1 MSRDIIITCAITG
14 AADTIGKH
22 PAIPVTPE
30 QIARSSIEAAKAG
43 AAIVHIHVRDP
54 KTGKQSFEVAHYR
67 EVMERI
73 RASGTD
79 VVINLTT
86 GPGANFCP
94 SDDNPTVGGP
104 GTTLMRPEARVRH
117 IQELRPEICTLDLAT
132 MSMGERTFLNA
143 PPHLRVMARLI
154 REVGTVP
161 ELEVFDTG
169 HVRLLQRFL
178 DDGVLESPPMV
189 QLCLGIPY
197 GAPATPE
204 AMILMRNM
212 LPQPCV
218 WAGFGISMH
227 EFPMVAQAAILGG
240 HVRVGLEDNLYIERG
255 VLAPSNAAL
264 VERAVQIITSLGFR
278 PATPAQARQILNV
291 KNVPTARSTA
301 A

>member
-1 MSRDIIITCAITG
+1 
-14 AADTIGKH
+14 
-22 PAIPVTPE
+22 
-30 QIARSSIEAAKAG
+30 
-43 AAIVHIHVRDP
+43 
-54 KTGKQSFEVAHYR
+54 
-67 EVMERI
+67 
-73 RASGTD
+73 
-79 VVINLTT
+79 
-86 GPGANFCP
+86 
-94 SDDNPTVGGP
+94 
-104 GTTLMRPEARVRH
+104 
-117 IQELRPEICTLDLAT
+117 
-132 MSMGERTFLNA
+132 
-143 PPHLRVMARLI
+143 
-154 REVGTVP
+154 
-161 ELEVFDTG
+161 
-169 HVRLLQRFL
+169 
-178 DDGVLESPPMV
+178 MV